1 MGVDGL
7 AQQIKATF
15 LNDRT
20 AQNNSTLTQLQAEFA
35 SALEYLGQVM
45 RYPTR
50 KGDGAYLLRAV
61 TNILDNAALG
71 RNLWPQVETLLL
83 QHIFQTRQW
92 SEFPGV
98 STDLRADVVARKV
111 AAVTA
116 EVEKRVP
123 TNATSYTFGDS
134 GYRILVG
141 SVPAVADIKHL
152 MFKVLSPEGQA
163 IHSGSSRGFQWPLP
177 TRNTTT
183 GRWEQAQPTTP
194 IVGTVKACNSGYHL
208 APGTNLLTWLAPRG
222 SNAVSIWLGK
232 YTIAEGNDADIE
244 TDKIAVRQVTLTRGF
259 ENTLNPKTARAW
271 VANFIQTYLFTAEEL
286 ASDTFKPVV
295 DFIKSYT
302 AAKTV
307 RGARTAINAYRNSS
321 AVGAGRSSKMYSLFN
336 ALGSI
341 GSNADNEVVNETVQ
355 FMKNYDDGTDMLAKV
370 VHSLLFTLETWKEA
384 VPEQPKLA
392 DGTPDPRPVFD
403 ENINGARCGDI
414 ECEMC
419 YPQGYP
425 FSTLPD
431 GSPAPAPA
439 TAPATTPSTDTPVVA
454 EEVAQAQPPFDG
466 VAADAANT
474 AVGLVHTEECPDC
487 GADLAPGESCD
498 CGGEDEYDDDDDDDS
513 DDDDDIDD
521 DEDYLDDEDD
531 EDALPEWVD
540 TATEKDLSPQQ
551 AETLSLFLARARM
564 YPSNDAGVWAT
575 HNNSPDYQ
583 TFQQEEPVT
592 PYNDDAISYYTNYGC
607 PSALLAVRCGVDGS
621 KALNAIDALLES
633 DANGNDYG
641 GDFERDFTEALQ
653 DDDRDDLT
661 DFLAGHM
668 PTIILGLMGGR
679 TYWN

>member
-1 MGVDGL
+1 VYIYASYGRSAADGSNITLPQWTNGSIVAPSEFLRGMSTRLPGYSHDGGVVQPYWPGAFTAPRGSANNMLYPLSALLRNDLSQYDSLFIAEPNYERLVAPGSDGTLNVESFRLVRPIVFDNFQVAAFVIDVLDTIKPYISGLNYNRYLMQDAKVALVSGKTTLLTRHVSGMGVDGL

-295 DFIKSYT
+295 DFIKSVHRRQDHSRRSDGYQRLPQQLGCR
-302 AAKTV
+302 
-307 RGARTAINAYRNSS
+307 RGAQ
-321 AVGAGRSSKMYSLFN
+321 L
-336 ALGSI
+336 
-341 GSNADNEVVNETVQ
+341 
-355 FMKNYDDGTDMLAKV
+355 
-370 VHSLLFTLETWKEA
+370 EA
-384 VPEQPKLA
+384 VL
-392 DGTPDPRPVFD
+392 PVQ
-403 ENINGARCGDI
+403 R
-414 ECEMC
+414 
-419 YPQGYP
+419 
-425 FSTLPD
+425 S
-431 GSPAPAPA
+431 
-439 TAPATTPSTDTPVVA
+439 
-454 EEVAQAQPPFDG
+454 
-466 VAADAANT
+466 
-474 AVGLVHTEECPDC
+474 
-487 GADLAPGESCD
+487 
-498 CGGEDEYDDDDDDDS
+498 
-513 DDDDDIDD
+513 
-521 DEDYLDDEDD
+521 
-531 EDALPEWVD
+531 
-540 TATEKDLSPQQ
+540 
-551 AETLSLFLARARM
+551 R
-564 YPSNDAGVWAT
+564 
-575 HNNSPDYQ
+575 
-583 TFQQEEPVT
+583 
-592 PYNDDAISYYTNYGC
+592 
-607 PSALLAVRCGVDGS
+607 
-621 KALNAIDALLES
+621 
-633 DANGNDYG
+633 
-641 GDFERDFTEALQ
+641 
-653 DDDRDDLT
+653 
-661 DFLAGHM
+661 
-668 PTIILGLMGGR
+668 
-679 TYWN
+679 